1 MMSTAA
7 MPALKKAEL
16 ILAALQQG
24 LARAERA
31 EFVAAL
37 QERTSQ

>member
-1 MMSTAA
+1 MMPSAA

-24 LARAERA
+24 LASAARAD
-31 EFVAAL
+31 FVAAL
-37 QERTSQ
+37 QDHTEP